1 MEHSALPIF
10 AKDGLHETSIV
21 PKHIENITN
30 KANQKDG
37 NKKIKPIRIKIWFGF
52 NPAAVSAIISLS
64 S

>member
-37 NKKIKPIRIKIWFGF
+37 KNKIKKEKNETHQNKDLVWI
-52 NPAAVSAIISLS
+52 
-64 S
+64 